1 MAQHAV
7 DTGKW
12 NWFLSEDQYFEHDQ
26 PIWDLGIWPIR
37 SWSVTN
43 TIPTTSGLQIA
54 KNNDFGAN
62 ATKKKGLPTSGSPF
76 YLLLDTV
83 DICNKHIF
91 SNIFSTCTVNR
102 LVNIKK
108 TCSNH
113 GLKNTNR
120 TQHSSRGGFSSPTCT
135 DTSEIS
141 QIVLPRAS
149 DGEAACQWQHP

>member
-1 MAQHAV
+1 MGLGYLT
-7 DTGKW
+7 DTELISYKH
-12 NWFLSEDQYFEHDQ
+12 N
-26 PIWDLGIWPIR
+26 
-37 SWSVTN
+37 TN
-43 TIPTTSGLQIA
+43 NIGSSNR

-62 ATKKKGLPTSGSPF
+62 ATKKKGLPKTRSPF

-83 DICNKHIF
+83 DICNKNIF

-102 LVNIKK
+102 SVNIKK
-108 TCSNH
+108 TRSNH
-113 GLKNTNR
+113 GLENTNR

-149 DGEAACQWQHP
+149 DGEAACQ